1 MQNSNLFESGLF
13 ISYWSAHRKMLLSK
27 SKECRIAAAI
37 ILPCL
42 ICLKLVSFTLDCQ
55 EKREKN
61 GNRSQEEVLED
72 CASNN
77 SFEIQH
83 FFKEIQ
89 IVSLK
94 KNEIYTN
101 WYCLP
106 TLNLEIKYCRYFIQ
120 SPCFMWNL
128 IWIYWNC
135 YFWWKFSKYFRVK
148 IQNCNAEEMQKY
160 LVCFS
165 FLIMHLSEAIL
176 NAYISCFDFVVVF
189 EM

>member
-1 MQNSNLFESGLF
+1 
-13 ISYWSAHRKMLLSK
+13 MLLSK

-101 WYCLP
+101 
-106 TLNLEIKYCRYFIQ
+106 
-120 SPCFMWNL
+120 
-128 IWIYWNC
+128 
-135 YFWWKFSKYFRVK
+135 
-148 IQNCNAEEMQKY
+148 
-160 LVCFS
+160 
-165 FLIMHLSEAIL
+165 
-176 NAYISCFDFVVVF
+176 
-189 EM
+189 